1 MIQIVHRTF
10 EGFIDTYAA
19 LRGQGSKV
27 KLLYFDEV
35 AGKVPALDG
44 LAAVKGRLFV
54 LSFRTP
60 EAVHICYAATN
71 DFRERFALQGIW
83 ELSCLQTAT
92 LYSLALPKELG
103 PSEKTQK
110 SKNKN
115 VVVMPINLK

>member
-54 LSFRTP
+54 LSFRMP

-71 DFRERFALQGIW
+71 DFRERFALQGNWGIIM
-83 ELSCLQTAT
+83 SANG
-92 LYSLALPKELG
+92 YSPLPGIAKG
-103 PSEKTQK
+103 AWPI
-110 SKNKN
+110 SKNAK
-115 VVVMPINLK
+115 VEE